1 MKLLWDC
8 TLHTGKVRENSLP
21 DIVIL
26 YKRPRE
32 CALIGIACP
41 FDKRVEEKEQEKLEK
56 YNYLRH
62 EIGRILECKRGIG
75 H

>member
-1 MKLLWDC
+1 MKILWDC
-8 TLHTGKVRENSLP
+8 TLQTDKVMEHSRP

-26 YKRPRE
+26 E

-41 FDKRVEEKEQEKLEK
+41 FDKRVKEKEQEKLEK
-56 YNYLRH
+56 YNYLRYK
-62 EIGRILECKRGIG
+62 IGLILECKRGIG